1 MSSVA
6 KSALQKLKIMYL
18 ARLFLEE
25 SDEEHPLTMEKI
37 LASLSEQGI
46 KAERKSVYDD
56 IEQLRLFGMDI
67 VSVKGGGVSYGY
79 YIGARDFELAELKLL
94 ADAVASAKFITQKKS
109 DVLISKLGT
118 LTSRS
123 LSGQIR
129 RQIFFND
136 RAKTGNES
144 IYYNVDA
151 LHNAIAADKQ
161 VNFRYFNYGA
171 SKTPQ
176 GVPLRVYRGN
186 MRTVSPYALAWDNEN
201 YYCLAYDENHPG
213 KVSHFRV
220 DKMENVTISYS
231 PRLPLPNGMDIKEY
245 GTRVFGMYACERIY
259 VRLKSSNDLVG
270 VIYDKFGTDVGITDN
285 GDGTFT
291 TRFETYVGPPLIGWL
306 MQFGSRIEVLAPESL
321 REEIEMQARRIAEV
335 YAKGD

>member
-6 KSALQKLKIMYL
+6 KSSASKTENNVSCTFVFG
-18 ARLFLEE
+18 R

-176 GVPLRVYRGN
+176 GVPVRVYRGN
-186 MRTVSPYALAWDNEN
+186 MRTVSPYALAWDDEN
-201 YYCLAYDENHPG
+201 YYALPMTKTTPG
-213 KVSHFRV
+213 KCL
-220 DKMENVTISYS
+220 ISAWTKWKTS
-231 PRLPLPNGMDIKEY
+231 RFPTPRDCLCR
-245 GTRVFGMYACERIY
+245 TV
-259 VRLKSSNDLVG
+259 
-270 VIYDKFGTDVGITDN
+270 
-285 GDGTFT
+285 
-291 TRFETYVGPPLIGWL
+291 
-306 MQFGSRIEVLAPESL
+306 
-321 REEIEMQARRIAEV
+321 
-335 YAKGD
+335 